1 MLWGRQS
8 RRSNQGCYGGKIQD
22 GRQSIYDFD
31 ITKSHRMLTDTTS
44 YGFLTSR
51 NPNLNKKIQQTKA
64 LGMHLPLAHLI
75 SMSDVVRHILPT
87 SKFQPSN
94 SRITLF
100 STDISGQH
108 VWELWV
114 WIQFTGLTLHLL
126 GTPVNNP
133 ITLTDSI
140 CVALQISEQLF
151 TVSFMIFQKD
161 IFLLTILL
169 DVEDTLINCIK
180 KGYRQKQY
188 LNV

>member
-94 SRITLF
+94 SRITLIF
-100 STDISGQH
+100 HRHQWTA
-108 VWELWV
+108 
-114 WIQFTGLTLHLL
+114 
-126 GTPVNNP
+126 
-133 ITLTDSI
+133 
-140 CVALQISEQLF
+140 CMR
-151 TVSFMIFQKD
+151 TVSVNTVHWFD
-161 IFLLTILL
+161 ASSSGNPS
-169 DVEDTLINCIK
+169 E
-180 KGYRQKQY
+180 
-188 LNV
+188 